1 MDDDQIA
8 KFIHRWG
15 KSEGAERANYVSFLK
30 ELCDVLG
37 VDHPEPTVGE
47 EDANA
52 YVFEK
57 NVVFDNG
64 DGTHSTRR
72 IDLYRRGAFICET
85 KQGVEKHDAEE
96 LLSER
101 AIAARKKRKGG
112 HGERGTKAYDDTML
126 RARGQAEQYARNL
139 PVSEGRPP
147 FLMVI
152 DVGHSIELYAE
163 FSQTGGVYT
172 AFPDP
177 STHRIKLADLTKA
190 DIREQLRLVWEDSA
204 SLDPARRTAKVTRK
218 IAAKLAQ
225 LAKSLEIAGHDPE
238 DVAQFLM
245 RCLFTMFAED
255 IQLLG
260 EEKDQFLNVLRAI
273 KDPAHF
279 VPEMEALWRTMN
291 TGGYSTQLKKH
302 LLQFNGGLFAES
314 HAIPLNRDQ
323 LDLLIDA
330 AKQSW
335 SDVEPAIFGTLLER
349 ALDPAERHK
358 LGAHY
363 TPRSYVERLVIPTV
377 VEPLREEWDAARA
390 AAVTLAKEGDV
401 KGATAELEKFHDR
414 LCDVKVLDPACGSGN
429 FLYVVLEHLKRLEGE
444 VFAVY
449 ESIAHRQMTFETNHT
464 VDPHQL
470 LGIEINPR
478 AAAIAELVLWIGY
491 LQWHF
496 RTRGKA
502 TPPEPV
508 IKDFKNIERRDAVL
522 SWSERQI
529 VLDVNGEPTTRW
541 DGKTT
546 KPHPVTKKEVPDE
559 SARLPV
565 YVYLNPQASKWP
577 TADFIVGNPP
587 YIGNKKMR
595 ADLGTG
601 YVDALYKAYDDIPNS
616 VDFVMYWWH
625 KAAEGVTA
633 KSAQHF
639 GFITTNSIHQY
650 YNRRLTKQW
659 ISPESLELNF
669 AVPDHPWVDTQF
681 CAAVR
686 IAMTVGRKARGTN
699 SKHGA
704 LSTLISE
711 IAKVDDGEAT
721 LVFQE
726 KVGYITPSLRV
737 GVDPRSVGALNAND
751 GLCWQGCKL
760 VGEGFQIDRSTSIDF
775 QAKDQRAHKY
785 LRNYWAGKDITQTR
799 KDRDVIDFFGLTEE
813 EARSASSILMQ
824 HIIDNVL
831 PFRAQNSDAGFR
843 TKWWLFGR
851 PRPAMREAL
860 NAVKSY
866 FAISE
871 VSEHCIFRRL
881 EWPRDLVDGGIVA
894 IASDDPLLFAILHS
908 RIHVEWAVAAGGR
921 MGKGN
926 TPRYQNTFCFDP
938 FPFPLV
944 NKEQAI
950 RIRRLG
956 EQLDEHRKRQQ
967 KLHPTLTM
975 TSMYNVLEKLRSG
988 EALTAKEK
996 KCHEQGLVSVLLQIH
1011 DDLDAAV
1018 AEGYGWPVDLS
1029 DEEILER
1036 LVALNHERAEEE
1048 NRGIIRW
1055 LRPEFQNPQGKTQ
1068 RSVVE
1073 DDDAE
1078 GGKTESGK
1086 GKVEKRGKAKKL
1098 VWPKSLAEQAAAV
1111 QGALVALGGPASDA
1125 EVAGKFQ
1132 RSEKNM
1138 ELISNLLETLGS
1150 LGRARELA
1158 DGRWVAT

>member
-1 MDDDQIA
+1 MDDAAIA
-8 KFIHRWG
+8 NFIGRWQ

-30 ELCDVLG
+30 ELCDVLS
-37 VDHPEPTVGE
+37 VDHPEPTVAD

-57 NVVFDNG
+57 NVIFDNG

-85 KQGVEKHDAEE
+85 KQGVEKRDTEE

-101 AIAARKKRKGG
+101 AITARKKRKVG
-112 HGERGTKAYDDTML
+112 HGQRGSRAYDDTML

-147 FLMVI
+147 ILLVI
-152 DVGHSIELYAE
+152 DVGHTIELYAE

-177 STHRIKLADLTKA
+177 STHRIKLADLTNA
-190 DIREQLRLVWEDSA
+190 DIRERLRLVWEDPA
-204 SLDPARRTAKVTRK
+204 SLDPARRTAKVTRE

-225 LAKSLEIAGHDPE
+225 LAKSLEVAGHDPE

-255 IQLLG
+255 IRLFG
-260 EEKDQFLNVLRAI
+260 DEKDQFLNVLNGI

-279 VPEMEALWRTMN
+279 VPEMEALWKTMN

-302 LLQFNGGLFAES
+302 LLRFNGGLFAEN
-314 HAIPLNRDQ
+314 HAIPLSHDQ
-323 LDLLIDA
+323 LQLLIDA

-377 VEPLREEWDAARA
+377 VQPLREEWDAARA
-390 AAVTLAKEGDV
+390 AAVTLAKAGDV
-401 KGATAELEKFHDR
+401 KGATVELEKFHDR

-449 ESIAHRQMTFETNHT
+449 ESIAHRQMTFETSHT

-478 AAAIAELVLWIGY
+478 AASIAELVLWIGY

-496 RTRGKA
+496 RTRGRVA
-502 TPPEPV
+502 PPEPV

-522 SWSERQI
+522 SWSDRKI
-529 VLDVNGEPTTRW
+529 VLDENGEPTTRW

-546 KPHPVTKKEVPDE
+546 KTHPVTKKEVPDE

-565 YVYLNPQASKWP
+565 YIYLNPQASKWP
-577 TADFIVGNPP
+577 KADFIVGNPP

-601 YVDALYKAYDDIPNS
+601 YVDALYDAYDDIPNS

-625 KAAEGVTA
+625 KAAEAVTS
-633 KSAQHF
+633 KSAQRF

-650 YNRRLTKQW
+650 YNRRLMKQW
-659 ISPESLELNF
+659 ISPESLQLNF

-686 IAMTVGRKARGTN
+686 IAMTVGGKAQGAN
-699 SKHGA
+699 SKDGE
-704 LSTLISE
+704 LSNLVSE
-711 IAKVDDGEAT
+711 VGKVGDGEAM
-721 LVFQE
+721 LLFKE
-726 KVGYITPSLRV
+726 KAGYITPSLRV
-737 GVDPRSVGALNAND
+737 GVDPRSVDPLDAND

-760 VGEGFQIDRSTSIDF
+760 VGDGFQVDRNTSNRF
-775 QAKDQRAHKY
+775 RAKDRHAHKY
-785 LRNYWAGKDITQTR
+785 LRNYWAGRDITQTR
-799 KDRDVIDFFGLTEE
+799 NDRDVIDFFGLAEE
-813 EARSASSILMQ
+813 EARAASPVLMQ

-851 PRPAMREAL
+851 PRPNMRKAL
-860 NAVKSY
+860 SGVKCY

-871 VSEHCIFRRL
+871 VSEHCVFRRL
-881 EWPRDLVDGGIVA
+881 DWPHDLVDGGIVA
-894 IASDDPLLFAILHS
+894 IASDDPMIFGILHS

-938 FPFPLV
+938 FPFPQATE
-944 NKEQAI
+944 EQAAK
-950 RIRRLG
+950 IRRLG
-956 EQLDEHRKRQQ
+956 EQLDEHRRSQQ
-967 KLHPTLTM
+967 KLYPTLMM
-975 TSMYNVLEKLRSG
+975 TSMYNVLEKLRND
-988 EALTAKEK
+988 EALSPKEEIW
-996 KCHEQGLVSVLLQIH
+996 HEQGLVSVLRQIH
-1011 DDLDAAV
+1011 DDLDESVAA
-1018 AEGYGWPVDLS
+1018 AYGWPADLS
-1029 DEEILER
+1029 EEEILER
-1036 LVALNHERAEEE
+1036 LVALNNERVEEE
-1048 NRGIIRW
+1048 KRGIIRW

-1073 DDDAE
+1073 EDDAQDKASRR
-1078 GGKTESGK
+1078 G
-1086 GKVEKRGKAKKL
+1086 KRGIGKAAKVKKL

-1111 QGALVALGGPASDA
+1111 QGALVAFGGPASDA
-1125 EVAGKFQ
+1125 EVAERFQ
-1132 RSEKNM
+1132 RSEKNLD
-1138 ELISNLLETLGS
+1138 LISNLLETLGS

-1158 DGRWVAT
+1158 DGRWIAT